1 MTCGCRIA
9 AAAFWVGAID
19 GYPFDSLGLCSGFVF
34 LFGRGSIAF
43 HRLPENGM
51 NTDIKNVAMSV
62 ILFIFAGRTNRLGKY
77 DKGRKGA
84 ILARHCD

>member
-1 MTCGCRIA
+1 M
-9 AAAFWVGAID
+9 GAID

-62 ILFIFAGRTNRLGKY
+62 ILFIFASGKNRFVKY
-77 DKGRKGA
+77 DKGREGA
-84 ILARHCD
+84 ILAGHRN

>member
-1 MTCGCRIA
+1 M
-9 AAAFWVGAID
+9 
-19 GYPFDSLGLCSGFVF
+19 F

-62 ILFIFAGRTNRLGKY
+62 ILFIFASGKNRFVKY
-77 DKGRKGA
+77 DKGREGA
-84 ILARHCD
+84 ILAGHRN